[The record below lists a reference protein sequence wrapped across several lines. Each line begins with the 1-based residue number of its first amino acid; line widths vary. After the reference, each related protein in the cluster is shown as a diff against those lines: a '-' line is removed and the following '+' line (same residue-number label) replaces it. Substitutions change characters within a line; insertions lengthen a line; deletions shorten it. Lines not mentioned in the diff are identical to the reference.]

1 MHVQASKPLLKMSGA
16 ALTEGELDACEVKKL
31 KKEDG
36 GACPLK
42 SSLAGVSAR
51 ARQVAKAM
59 ERNCCSVKYALEQ
72 ASRVNVSSPVST
84 GATTTLSRHTAIHLS
99 PHGQCP
105 SPSHN
110 QHVGT
115 RQFAHHNKLAGYECP
130 APNAWAVYACATCT
144 TLVHLHS
151 FYHRVYAF

>member
-59 ERNCCSVKYALEQ
+59 ERNCCSVKYAKEQ
-72 ASRVNVSSPVST
+72 ASRVNVSGPVSI
-84 GATTTLSRHTAIHLS
+84 GATSATTNL
-99 PHGQCP
+99 
-105 SPSHN
+105 
-110 QHVGT
+110 
-115 RQFAHHNKLAGYECP
+115 E
-130 APNAWAVYACATCT
+130 
-144 TLVHLHS
+144 
-151 FYHRVYAF
+151 

>member
-1 MHVQASKPLLKMSGA
+1 MHVQASKPLLQEGA
-16 ALTEGELDACEVKKL
+16 FDKGALEEGALDACAGESKK
-31 KKEDG
+31 KDG

-59 ERNCCSVKYALEQ
+59 ERNCCSVKYAKEQ
-72 ASRVNVSSPVST
+72 APRVNVSHRHPPLASWPMALPLPHPTCWHSAVRTLRQACRLRVS
-84 GATTTLSRHTAIHLS
+84 GSQR
-99 PHGQCP
+99 
-105 SPSHN
+105 
-110 QHVGT
+110 VGSV
-115 RQFAHHNKLAGYECP
+115 RMRDL
-130 APNAWAVYACATCT
+130 NACT

>member
-1 MHVQASKPLLKMSGA
+1 MHVQASKPLLQEGA
-16 ALTEGELDACEVKKL
+16 FDKGALEEGALDACAGES

-130 APNAWAVYACATCT
+130 APNAWAVYACAT
-144 TLVHLHS
+144 
-151 FYHRVYAF
+151 